1 MAYPPSVAARW
12 SLAHYYETPSMTC
25 WYPKTGDPVSAL
37 MLKVTGTSSSSNS
50 DSVEKI
56 NTLSARKESLEALCV
71 SLFDKVK
78 NFNESKSKSG
88 DKIEIPDD
96 LKSQIEEI
104 QSLKRSPPPIAKV
117 PGWFVPIAKVM
128 CWLV

>member
-1 MAYPPSVAARW
+1 MAYLTSVAARW
-12 SLAHYYETPSMTC
+12 SLAHYYETPPMTC

-37 MLKVTGTSSSSNS
+37 MLKVTGTSSSSN
-50 DSVEKI
+50 
-56 NTLSARKESLEALCV
+56 
-71 SLFDKVK
+71 
-78 NFNESKSKSG
+78 SKSKSG

>member
-25 WYPKTGDPVSAL
+25 WYPKTGDPVSGL
-37 MLKVTGTSSSSNS
+37 MLEVTGTSSSSNS
-50 DSVEKI
+50 E
-56 NTLSARKESLEALCV
+56 LSSTKESLEACGV
-71 SLFDKVK
+71 SHLLRLFDLVT
-78 NFNESKSKSG
+78 NFNESKSKSC